1 MADVNMNIGNQ
12 PLPADVQAYIT
23 QLQAQLAAVQAGQHM
38 GQQRV
43 KPSKPTRFNGALGAQ
58 IPQYGCSYSTN
69 MPNYPM

>member
-23 QLQAQLAAVQAGQHM
+23 QLQAQLAAVQAGQNM

-43 KPSKPTRFNGALGAQ
+43 KPSKPTRFNGALGSDPTVWLFIFNQ
-58 IPQYGCSYSTN
+58 
-69 MPNYPM
+69 